1 MFRHITRG
9 RLGGLAAVSAVLALV
24 LVAAAGAART
34 GAAVPYVYADQAG
47 DSTSAPDIQKVVLTD
62 NGNGLIGVE
71 IDLAAVI
78 PDDGSMVV
86 FGIDADRNAQTGDS
100 SGFEFAVI
108 AGATG
113 AGLLRWDGANWQPF
127 NHQPASLSL
136 VGGALSFSLSMS
148 DFGVPSFNFVVL
160 SFHGDDMD
168 AAPEYGAFSYPDPAA
183 RPAIAGIVVSAA
195 ALFPTAGK
203 TFTVAAP
210 QVKLTTGDIVAPDS
224 VTLTLTYKGQ
234 ALKPVRQWAWKIPKT
249 YKGKH
254 LTQNVAVTYQGSTRT
269 ISLPVVPK

>member
-1 MFRHITRG
+1 MFKHITRG
-9 RLGGLAAVSAVLALV
+9 RLGGLAAVLAVLALV

-34 GAAVPYVYADQAG
+34 GTAVPYVYADKAG
-47 DSTSAPDIQKVVLTD
+47 DSTSAPDIQKVTLTD
-62 NGNGLIGVE
+62 NGNGLVGVE

-86 FGIDADRNAQTGDS
+86 LGIDADRNAKTGDS
-100 SGFEFAVI
+100 DGFEFAVV
-108 AGATG
+108 ADATG
-113 AGLLRWDGANWQPF
+113 AGLIRWDGGDWKPF

-136 VGGALSFSLSMS
+136 VGGTLGFTLSMS
-148 DFGVPSFNFVVL
+148 DFGVDSFNFVVM

-183 RPAIAGIVVSAA
+183 KPAIAGIVVSAA

-203 TFTVAAP
+203 TFTVTAP
-210 QVKLTTGDIVAPDS
+210 QVKLTTGDIVAADS
-224 VTLTLTYKGQ
+224 VTLTLTYQGK
-234 ALKPVRQWAWKIPKT
+234 ALKPVRQWAWVIPKA

-254 LTQNVAVTYQGSTRT
+254 LTLKVAVTYQGSTRT